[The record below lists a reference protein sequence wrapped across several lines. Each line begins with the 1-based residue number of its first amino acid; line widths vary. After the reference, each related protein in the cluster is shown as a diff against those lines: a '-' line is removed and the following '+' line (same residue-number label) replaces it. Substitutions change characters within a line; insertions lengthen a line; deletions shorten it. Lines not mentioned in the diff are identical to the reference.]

1 MNSSENSKQQPEDG
15 VICTDAELATAII
28 ELELAGLI
36 DYSLGMDNQFR
47 LTTSGIDYTFRL
59 LRSLTPKDRVAIL
72 AFLEMILSM
81 VELQELQDHG
91 PPYQSSEDAQ

>member
-15 VICTDAELATAII
+15 VICTEAEFATAII

-36 DYSLGMDNQFR
+36 EYPRGVDNQFR

-59 LRSLTPKDRVAIL
+59 LRSLTPKDRVAVSAYLEVIL
-72 AFLEMILSM
+72 CT
-81 VELQELQDHG
+81 ELQELQDPG
-91 PPYQSSEDAQ
+91 GSPYQSSEDAQ